1 MERVQF
7 QQEQV
12 SYDPFLKATGV
23 LTRSSKML
31 NELKDLVQKGLF
43 SEVCVSRLDSLALG
57 LCRN

>member
-1 MERVQF
+1 MERVHF

-12 SYDPFLKATGV
+12 RANPIPEGTRV
-23 LTRSSKML
+23 LTRSLKML

-43 SEVCVSRLDSLALG
+43 SQVCVSRLDSFALG